1 MARMASSSAL
11 YLEDLSPGQVVDAG
25 PVTVTEAD
33 CIAFAR
39 QFDPQPFHID
49 PVAAKDTMFQGLALS
64 GWHTAALSMRMLVDS
79 PLAKLANGLVGI
91 EVRSMRWPRPVR
103 PGDTLKVTVE
113 VLETNPSRSRPG
125 WGTAMLRWTTR
136 NQKGEN
142 VQELDNVAWVA
153 RRP

>member
-1 MARMASSSAL
+1 MTRMASSDAL
-11 YLEDLSPGQVVDAG
+11 YLEDLSPGQIVEAG

-39 QFDPQPFHID
+39 QFDPQPFHTD
-49 PVAAKDTMFQGLALS
+49 SAAAKDSMFQGLALS

-79 PLAKLANGLVGI
+79 PLAKMANGLVGI
-91 EVRSMRWPRPVR
+91 EVRSMRWPRPAR

-113 VLETNPSRSRPG
+113 VLETKPSRSRPG
-125 WGTAMLRWTTR
+125 WGTALLHWTTR
-136 NQKGEN
+136 NQTGES
-142 VQELDNVAWVA
+142 VLELDNVAWVA